1 MGKGKGQG
9 ELRDGKGGGRNR
21 KGKEGGGKGTE
32 GMGGTGRERKEKRKG
47 GKRLQ
52 PQTLFMAPPL
62 FRLVLGLGLGSVL
75 GLGLPTA

>member
-1 MGKGKGQG
+1 MGREGKEQKGKGGRREG
-9 ELRDGKGGGRNR
+9 ERGQKEWEGWDGKGR
-21 KGKEGGGKGTE
+21 
-32 GMGGTGRERKEKRKG
+32 KRKREE
-47 GKRLQ
+47 KCYS